1 MPAIKQVEITSKI
14 TTEQLTA
21 AAKYALKQNKLDH
34 LKTVRRYGVIT
45 NAIIVLIPTALI
57 EYFLIAPSL
66 RLYLNIYL
74 IIVFLLMTH
83 HFKNKDFKRLET
95 RFLDQVRKT
104 PTTATTFVDQDA
116 QIRLNDKLI
125 KPELLL
131 RDPDYYYLFY
141 IAKPTTPATY
151 NLAFLERSPINNNL
165 IQTDLSVAI
174 DQFEQ
179 SLKDSAKVVLIR

>member
-1 MPAIKQVEITSKI
+1 MPAIKPVEITSKI

-21 AAKYALKQNKLDH
+21 AAKYALKQDKLDH
-34 LKTVRRYGVIT
+34 FKTVRRYGVIT

-104 PTTATTFVDQDA
+104 PTTVLVDQNA
-116 QIRLNDKLI
+116 QIRLNDKLV
-125 KPELLL
+125 KPFAIE
-131 RDPDYYYLFY
+131 YESLFY
-141 IAKPTTPATY
+141 MPY
-151 NLAFLERSPINNNL
+151 VRFL
-165 IQTDLSVAI
+165 
-174 DQFEQ
+174 
-179 SLKDSAKVVLIR
+179 